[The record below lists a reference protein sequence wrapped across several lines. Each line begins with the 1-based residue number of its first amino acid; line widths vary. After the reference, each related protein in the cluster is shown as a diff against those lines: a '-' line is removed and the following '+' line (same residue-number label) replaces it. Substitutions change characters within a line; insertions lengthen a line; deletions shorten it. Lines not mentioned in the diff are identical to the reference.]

1 MFVTNYSKTA
11 IINVA
16 HIVRVD
22 ITEPYLEQRDYR
34 VVASLSFGQGSSIL
48 HKGTE
53 ESCTAYLAELYRTI
67 G

>member
-1 MFVTNYSKTA
+1 MFIPNYNKTA
-11 IINVA
+11 IINTA
-16 HIVRVD
+16 HIVKAV

-53 ESCTAYLAELYRTI
+53 DSCTAYLAELYKTLN
-67 G
+67 

>member
-1 MFVTNYSKTA
+1 MFVANYSKTA
-11 IINVA
+11 IVNVD
-16 HIVRVD
+16 HIVKVV
-22 ITEPYLEQRDYR
+22 ITEPYLEQKDYQ

-53 ESCTAYLAELYRTI
+53 DSCTQFLAELYRTI

>member
-1 MFVTNYSKTA
+1 MFVANHSKTA
-11 IINVA
+11 IVNVA
-16 HIVRVD
+16 HIVKVV

-48 HKGTE
+48 HKGTK
-53 ESCTAYLAELYRTI
+53 ESCERKLQELYRMF